1 MRKLK
6 PLEIKENKLT
16 RNNDSNLSNILNKV
30 SINQTRTTDYS
41 ISQEISQNEI
51 KKETTKNSKTIKSKP
66 LINIQNSND
75 EEKKFTKKKSEP
87 NLYMVNSVLPT
98 NVNAFYH
105 LIYDNLFG
113 TYESLNWA
121 LGLRLANK
129 KKKNLDFKKSISE
142 PSFYLEDQKKYSE
155 KNSKEIKPLLNELNP
170 DFSKI
175 RHLIYGR
182 TKGNINYSQFNFS
195 SCLRDIKNKNKKLE
209 FKEKEKKFKLT
220 PLPNI
225 KGFKYKA
232 KNLAPITTSGI
243 NNLNKIEKYIPK
255 DYKITFEDTKVGN
268 DKIKKKIMQINRSY
282 TLCGFGDNLSEE
294 KYSNK
299 FREVNI
305 FANRELLTT
314 TSNPFSKY
322 ELGLKNYKFNKIS
335 EKDKMK
341 NNERNKSK

>member
-1 MRKLK
+1 MRQLK
-6 PLEIKENKLT
+6 PLEIKEIKLT
-16 RNNDSNLSNILNKV
+16 RNNDSNLSSILNKI

-41 ISQEISQNEI
+41 ISQEVSQNEI
-51 KKETTKNSKTIKSKP
+51 KKEITKKQNKIKTKP
-66 LINIQNSND
+66 LINIQTQNY
-75 EEKKFTKKKSEP
+75 EEKKFTKQKSEP
-87 NLYMVNSVLPT
+87 NLHNIKNIIPT

-121 LGLRLANK
+121 VGLRLANK
-129 KKKNLDFKKSISE
+129 KRKNLNSQKNISE
-142 PSFYLEDQKKYSE
+142 PSFYLEDEKKFSE

-170 DFSKI
+170 NFNKI

-195 SCLRDIKNKNKKLE
+195 SCLRDIKNKNKNKKIE

-225 KGFKYKA
+225 KGLKYKV

-255 DYKITFEDTKVGN
+255 DYKITYEDTKVGN
-268 DKIKKKIMQINRSY
+268 DKIRKKILEINRSV
-282 TLCGFGDNLSEE
+282 TLCGFGDNLGEE

-299 FREVNI
+299 FREANI
-305 FANRELLTT
+305 FANRELLST
-314 TSNPFSKY
+314 TSNPFSKF
-322 ELGLKNYKFNKIS
+322 ELGLKNYKYNNKIS
-335 EKDKMK
+335 EKK
-341 NNERNKSK
+341 NQSKE

>member
-6 PLEIKENKLT
+6 PLEIKEIKLT
-16 RNNDSNLSNILNKV
+16 RNNDSNLSSILNKI

-41 ISQEISQNEI
+41 QSFDVSQNEI
-51 KKETTKNSKTIKSKP
+51 KKELIKKQNKIKTKP
-66 LINIQNSND
+66 LINIQTQTQNY

-87 NLYMVNSVLPT
+87 NLHNIKNIIPT

-121 LGLRLANK
+121 VGLRLANK
-129 KKKNLDFKKSISE
+129 KRKNLNSQKNISE
-142 PSFYLEDQKKYSE
+142 PSFYLEDEKKFSE

-170 DFSKI
+170 NFNKI

-195 SCLRDIKNKNKKLE
+195 ACLRDIKNKNKKIE

-225 KGFKYKA
+225 KGLKYKV

-255 DYKITFEDTKVGN
+255 DYKITYEDTKVGN
-268 DKIKKKIMQINRSY
+268 DKIKKKILEINRSV
-282 TLCGFGDNLSEE
+282 TLCGFGDNLGEE

-299 FREVNI
+299 FREANI
-305 FANRELLTT
+305 FANRELLST
-314 TSNPFSKY
+314 TSNPFSKF
-322 ELGLKNYKFNKIS
+322 ELGLNNYKYYNNNKMS
-335 EKDKMK
+335 ERK
-341 NNERNKSK
+341 KSK

>member
-1 MRKLK
+1 MRQLK
-6 PLEIKENKLT
+6 PLEIKEIKLT
-16 RNNDSNLSNILNKV
+16 RNNDSNLSSILNKI

-41 ISQEISQNEI
+41 QSQELSQNEI
-51 KKETTKNSKTIKSKP
+51 KKELTKKEKKIKTKP
-66 LINIQNSND
+66 LINIQTQNY

-87 NLYMVNSVLPT
+87 NLYNIKNIIPT

-121 LGLRLANK
+121 VGLRLANK
-129 KKKNLDFKKSISE
+129 KRKNLNSQKNISE
-142 PSFYLEDQKKYSE
+142 PSFYLEDEKKFSE

-170 DFSKI
+170 NFNKI

-195 SCLRDIKNKNKKLE
+195 ACLRDIKNKNKNKKIE
-209 FKEKEKKFKLT
+209 FKENEKKFKLT

-225 KGFKYKA
+225 KGLKYKV

-255 DYKITFEDTKVGN
+255 DYKITYEDTKVGN
-268 DKIKKKIMQINRSY
+268 NKIRKKILEINRSV
-282 TLCGFGDNLSEE
+282 TLCGFGDNLGEE

-299 FREVNI
+299 FREANI
-305 FANRELLTT
+305 FANRELLST
-314 TSNPFSKY
+314 TSNPFSKF
-322 ELGLKNYKFNKIS
+322 ELGLKNYKYNNNKIS
-335 EKDKMK
+335 
-341 NNERNKSK
+341 ERNKSK